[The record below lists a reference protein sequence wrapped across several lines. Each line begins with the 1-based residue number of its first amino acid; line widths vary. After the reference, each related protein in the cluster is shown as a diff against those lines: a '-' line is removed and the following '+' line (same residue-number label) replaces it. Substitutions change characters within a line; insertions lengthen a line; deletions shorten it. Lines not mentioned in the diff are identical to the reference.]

1 MASKRKFGEPMSE
14 SLDDIWQ
21 RRGMSSAVCAVR
33 KVITGGTIP
42 PGTPI
47 GRLNDIELGW
57 LVAAGLFAWL
67 GTRAEQ
73 ATAEGT
79 DTELALR
86 LTGLDPEPWDAGAVA
101 YALPDIGNINDV
113 DWNLPVASWPKH
125 MIVKF
130 LLGAMPLVRKAMI
143 ARDVGG
149 VVGTRRKSLEE
160 MQRVASAETG
170 GSLVTPDELND
181 AIPTL

>member
-1 MASKRKFGEPMSE
+1 MARKRKFGEPTSE
-14 SLDDIWQ
+14 SIDDVWQ
-21 RRGMSSAVCAVR
+21 RRGMSSAVSAVR
-33 KVITGGTIP
+33 KVITGGAIP

-47 GRLNDIELGW
+47 GRLDDVELGW

-101 YALPDIGNINDV
+101 YALPEIANIAGI
-113 DWNLPVASWPKH
+113 DWNLPVTSWPKD

-130 LLGAMPLVRKAMI
+130 LLGAMSLVRNAMI

-149 VVGTRRKSLEE
+149 GVGTKRKSLEE
-160 MQRVASAETG
+160 MQRIASAEAG
-170 GSLVTPDELND
+170 GSLITPDELND
-181 AIPTL
+181 EIPL